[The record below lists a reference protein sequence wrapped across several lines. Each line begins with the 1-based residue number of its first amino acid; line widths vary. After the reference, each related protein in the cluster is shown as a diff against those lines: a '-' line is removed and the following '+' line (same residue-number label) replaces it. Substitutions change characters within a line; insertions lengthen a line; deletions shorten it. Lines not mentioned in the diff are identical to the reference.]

1 MMISIKNIE
10 KKYGSVKRLDC
21 VSLDVRE
28 GEIFGL
34 LGENGA
40 GKSTLISIL
49 ATVLKPSAGS
59 VTINGIDI
67 KDGKKKI
74 RQMIG
79 YVPQEIALWEDFTV
93 KENFYYWSKF
103 ANVKPTEDRLLA
115 LCEAVSLGD
124 KWNEKVS
131 DLSGGMKRKLNIAIA
146 LIHDPPILLMDEPT
160 VGIDL
165 QSKMDINKYMK
176 SMAEQG
182 KTILY
187 ITHDIHEII
196 HLCNRIGILQKGQL
210 QFVGTLEEARR
221 QLEGEASQSQIST
234 EDVVYQLLSGSLS
247 KKNEQ

>member
-21 VSLDVRE
+21 VSLDVQE

-221 QLEGEASQSQIST
+221 QLGGEASQSQIST